1 VVTDAI
7 VVCDAAGSI
16 LDLNEEAAAL
26 FGIAR
31 AAATGMPSADLLI
44 AAESQAAFTR
54 SLRTL
59 AGQKARLIATARR
72 ADGSTFEAEVRMAP
86 GGADLRFLSF
96 RDLSAEL
103 RNSEAASHLDA
114 VLSAAPLV
122 LFLLDDRGKITLS
135 VGKALDRFGVNP
147 NQHVGR
153 ELAEVYSHIPQVAED
168 VELALKG
175 ETVVSLTHN
184 PRSGLNHETVYKP
197 ILGQGGVATSV
208 IAVANDVTDHVRAEQ
223 AVEES
228 EAKSRLLN
236 VMNHEVRTPLNSI
249 LGFTDLLVGL
259 RAGPLNKKQ
268 LRYLENIGRA
278 GRHLLAL
285 VNDSLDLAK
294 IEAGQ
299 MELALHDCEVVE
311 VIEHTAALIEPL
323 VESRGLE
330 LRLDAPWPSRP
341 EPTAGASSRCS
352 ATSPPTRSRTR
363 APVAGWS
370 SAHGQPAA
378 RWRSGL
384 PIVVSAWPPS
394 TWSGSSS
401 STTRFRAGRTSGAAS
416 AWPSPSGWSISCAAA
431 SRLRASRVKAA
442 SSPSGSR
449 KRDQA
454 ITEP

>member
-31 AAATGMPSADLLI
+31 AAATGKPSADLLI
-44 AAESQAAFTR
+44 AAESQAAYTR

-184 PRSGLNHETVYKP
+184 PRSGLYHETVYKP

-330 LRLDAPWPSRP
+330 LRLDAPLALKARADRRRLIQVLGNLASNAIKNTGTGGWVELGAR
-341 EPTAGASSRCS
+341 TAGGQVEIWVADCGVGLAAEHLERIFEQYYQV
-352 ATSPPTRSRTR
+352 PGRTDL
-363 APVAGWS
+363 G
-370 SAHGQPAA
+370 
-378 RWRSGL
+378 SGL
-384 PIVVSAWPPS
+384 GLAITQRLVDLMC
-394 TWSGSSS
+394 G
-401 STTRFRAGRTSGAAS
+401 
-416 AWPSPSGWSISCAAA
+416 SISVE
-431 SRLRASRVKAA
+431 SQEGEGSVFTVRLQEA
-442 SSPSGSR
+442 
-449 KRDQA
+449 
-454 ITEP
+454 